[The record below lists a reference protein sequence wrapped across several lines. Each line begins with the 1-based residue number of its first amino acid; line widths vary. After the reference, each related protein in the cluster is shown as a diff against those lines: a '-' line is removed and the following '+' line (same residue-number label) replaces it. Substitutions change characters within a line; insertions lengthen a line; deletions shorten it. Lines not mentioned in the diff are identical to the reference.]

1 MSCMQIVRYA
11 RRKPLWTGVGDSL
24 YVAIAVLRHFREHRA
39 AGVRLVFKSSRGQAQ
54 RFVSIR
60 RAVSALAV
68 AVALIA
74 FSSWSGSGALRPAAT
89 AARSAPGHVR
99 VVGFSTAGVSS
110 AASTGSL
117 VTVRPTV
124 TRLRGG
130 GVETTYQ
137 LPDGQTMTTT
147 TPSAGFNPL
156 TASAAQLR
164 QYGFP
169 SRPANPSALRG
180 WTTAMAAYRS
190 DVPPVGP
197 LRVATSVRPSES
209 YATYY
214 TNWAGYSA
222 GNINGTANT
231 YVAVKADLTIP
242 STTSCSNSNGLGF
255 WIGLGGTNGADNLV
269 QQGVECGN
277 TALGSGSAYRAF
289 TEFANTAAPV
299 VFCGYAS
306 WTFAVGHVIYQN
318 MSFEASPKKAFF
330 YIEDE
335 STGVAHSCSSSPP
348 GGGWSFRGNTADWVG
363 EAPSE
368 VAANFG
374 SIGFTNTY
382 AEVGSTSSWVT
393 MGSQST
399 TEWISGLDSSVYCIS
414 PQGIGSGKT
423 TFTDK
428 WHESDCL

>member
-1 MSCMQIVRYA
+1 M
-11 RRKPLWTGVGDSL
+11 
-24 YVAIAVLRHFREHRA
+24 
-39 AGVRLVFKSSRGQAQ
+39 
-54 RFVSIR
+54 R

-68 AVALIA
+68 GVALVA
-74 FSSWSGSGALRPAAT
+74 FSSWSASGALRPVAT

-99 VVGFSTAGVSS
+99 VVGFSAAGVSS
-110 AASTGSL
+110 AVSTGSL

-124 TRLRGG
+124 TRLHGG

-147 TPSAGFNPL
+147 TPSVGFNPL

-164 QYGFP
+164 RFGFP
-169 SRPANPSALRG
+169 SRPADPFALRD
-180 WTTAMAAYRS
+180 WTTAMAAFRS
-190 DVPPVGP
+190 DAPPAGP
-197 LRVATSVRPSES
+197 LRVATRVRPSEA

-214 TNWAGYSA
+214 QNWAGYSA

-242 STTSCSNSNGLGF
+242 STTSCSDSNGLGF
-255 WIGLGGTNGADNLV
+255 WIGLGGTAGAGYLV

-277 TALGSGSAYRAF
+277 TLIASGSAYHAF
-289 TEFANTAAPV
+289 TEFADTAAPV
-299 VFCGYAS
+299 AFCGYAS
-306 WTFAVGHVIYQN
+306 WTFPVGHVIYQN
-318 MSFEASPKKAFF
+318 MSFEASSKKAFF

-348 GGGWSFRGNTADWVG
+348 GGWSFEGNVADWNG
-363 EAPSE
+363 EAPSA
-368 VAANFG
+368 VAADFG

-382 AEVGSTSSWVT
+382 AEIGSTSSWVT

-399 TEWISGLDSSVYCIS
+399 TEWIAGLDSSVYCIS

-423 TFTDK
+423 TFTDL
-428 WHESDCL
+428 WHATECL